1 MAYSCQVR
9 RNPPPIDTE
18 SSLILF
24 FCHVSVHDKLEGYK
38 YGWRPGMIVPV
49 SEEDAESMETGGG
62 APQVPPKE
70 NITLDPET
78 QGPAP
83 PPPSTPSDM
92 ASNLSN
98 GRVVAHLPVNMFYRV
113 GSMLGNNDKKMQ

>member
-1 MAYSCQVR
+1 MCVVPSL
-9 RNPPPIDTE
+9 TL
-18 SSLILF
+18 SLSLI
-24 FCHVSVHDKLEGYK
+24 SVHDKLEGYK
-38 YGWRPGMIVPV
+38 YGWRPGMIAPV
-49 SEEDAESMETGGG
+49 SEEDAESMEAGAGG
-62 APQVPPKE
+62 AGAVPAVPPKE

-113 GSMLGNNDKKMQ
+113 GSMISGNNNNNDKKMQ